1 MRAICTYV
9 GCAKVATDYW
19 DTRLSVICF
28 LEGSLVVIFIYSLT
42 DFNLLSKSFTSMIFL
57 DGKLEKAL
65 LIQIISSTFNFEV
78 CVYDFLL
85 FLPVYGFGLAEIFL
99 FGWERMIRMLVEGIK
114 TLKTA

>member
-1 MRAICTYV
+1 
-9 GCAKVATDYW
+9 
-19 DTRLSVICF
+19 
-28 LEGSLVVIFIYSLT
+28 
-42 DFNLLSKSFTSMIFL
+42 MIFL
-57 DGKLEKAL
+57 DGKLGKAL